1 MVSDG
6 ASVSFVV
13 PCYRNLRTVGF
24 TLRSILAQEHCSDPE
39 IILVDSS
46 EESVSDWVNTH
57 FPGVRLLCPG
67 RRLWAGAA
75 RNLGASRG
83 DGELLAFVDADA
95 VLRPSWLPTLRKR
108 LDESNETV
116 AAGGYVENA
125 NPGTLASRIL
135 HWTEFSEFLPG
146 TPSGSRRFLSSSN
159 LLLRRDEF
167 MATGGFP
174 EHLPASED
182 RLFFHHLLEGAQRH
196 AFWDGSTG
204 IMHFHRSH
212 WNEALRHL
220 YHLGYWGGR
229 VRKEQPI
236 LRGGHLGDVPSAAL
250 ILPLYR
256 TPLIVL
262 RACRARPRNLPE
274 AIALSP
280 LMLLALT
287 SWARGFRAG
296 LKESR
301 EPDWAS
307 GEISDL

>member
-1 MVSDG
+1 MAQEG

-13 PCYRNLRTVGF
+13 PCYRNLRTVGL
-24 TLRSILAQEHCSDPE
+24 TLRSIFAQEHCSDPTVV
-39 IILVDSS
+39 LVDSS
-46 EESVSDWVNTH
+46 EESVSDWVKTH
-57 FPGVRLLCPG
+57 FPGVRLVRPD

-75 RNLGASRG
+75 RNLGATRVKG
-83 DGELLAFVDADA
+83 DLLAFVDADA
-95 VLRPSWLPTLRKR
+95 VLRSDWLATLRER
-108 LDESNETV
+108 LDELAGTV
-116 AAGGYVENA
+116 VAGGYVENA
-125 NPGTLASRIL
+125 NPRSLASRIL

-146 TPSGSRRFLSSSN
+146 APSGFRRFLSSSN
-159 LLLRRDEF
+159 LLLRRNDFLE
-167 MATGGFP
+167 TGGFP

-204 IMHFHRSH
+204 ILHYHRSH
-212 WNEALRHL
+212 WSEALQHL

-229 VRKEQPI
+229 VRKEQPM

-262 RACRARPRNLPE
+262 RACRARPRNLPG

-301 EPDWAS
+301 ERDEF
-307 GEISDL
+307 EIQDL